1 MSLNEK
7 IFNLS
12 KIVKNGGY
20 IQNETTLYIWLL
32 EQSNLIES
40 RIELVELFLENKY
53 NVTNDSIINL
63 LEENI
68 QKSNVESKY
77 LLCYFYLVNK
87 KYDNIISIIN
97 NNNIIKDISVL
108 INQNTISK
116 YIKDIVFYMSIYF
129 LNNND
134 IEYSSECFQ
143 LLLKIDSNYKNSEC
157 IYKYILYKYSKK
169 VSLKECY
176 NLGDLNSC
184 YLLGVQNNDIK
195 YFYDYIDRYKS
206 TFYTDFF
213 DNFNFDIN
221 NVKYIP
227 TIKDI
232 QSQYNLSNIYC
243 NIYKISNEL
252 ILNQSKQN
260 KINFQNIID
269 KYLSESHNY
278 IDVINYYISL
288 AGYICKLKPENIYYT
303 KMNKCSNKQ
312 LLNVL
317 YYEGLMIYDGY
328 GCNQNYLLALDI
340 FNNYIQISK
349 IINNNVY
356 YYIININNKYNK
368 IDLLLN
374 CFNNNIGH
382 IKKLEK
388 TKKGE
393 IYYIISNIY
402 FLEKYFNKELCL
414 EYLKKS
420 IKYKYVDSYFKMAK
434 LLENGKFIS
443 IDLQKSINYYK
454 KGIDKNH
461 KESLYRIIDLLLK
474 NDNNNYYLPDLKY
487 LYDKANNLNLFD
499 CCYKL
504 SRYYYNE
511 YKNNNISSKDIESVL
526 KIWKDLAK
534 NNNSDAN
541 YYLGMYYKNNNMEYI
556 KYFEKSKDL
565 NNKYAIDYLGE
576 YYKNEAIYYKSINN
590 KKYVDLLLMSV
601 ELNNA
606 HGQYLFALYNKENGN
621 DSKYIKLLEESLNN
635 GYSIAKDELDDY
647 IKIYNLRN
655 I

>member
-68 QKSNVESKY
+68 QKSNIESKY

-134 IEYSSECFQ
+134 IEYSSECFK

-195 YFYDYIDRYKS
+195 YFYDYINRYKS

-227 TIKDI
+227 TINDI
-232 QSQYNLSNIYC
+232 QS
-243 NIYKISNEL
+243 
-252 ILNQSKQN
+252 
-260 KINFQNIID
+260 
-269 KYLSESHNY
+269 
-278 IDVINYYISL
+278 
-288 AGYICKLKPENIYYT
+288 
-303 KMNKCSNKQ
+303 
-312 LLNVL
+312 
-317 YYEGLMIYDGY
+317 
-328 GCNQNYLLALDI
+328 
-340 FNNYIQISK
+340 
-349 IINNNVY
+349 
-356 YYIININNKYNK
+356 
-368 IDLLLN
+368 
-374 CFNNNIGH
+374 
-382 IKKLEK
+382 
-388 TKKGE
+388 
-393 IYYIISNIY
+393 
-402 FLEKYFNKELCL
+402 
-414 EYLKKS
+414 
-420 IKYKYVDSYFKMAK
+420 
-434 LLENGKFIS
+434 
-443 IDLQKSINYYK
+443 
-454 KGIDKNH
+454 
-461 KESLYRIIDLLLK
+461 
-474 NDNNNYYLPDLKY
+474 
-487 LYDKANNLNLFD
+487 
-499 CCYKL
+499 
-504 SRYYYNE
+504 
-511 YKNNNISSKDIESVL
+511 
-526 KIWKDLAK
+526 
-534 NNNSDAN
+534 
-541 YYLGMYYKNNNMEYI
+541 
-556 KYFEKSKDL
+556 
-565 NNKYAIDYLGE
+565 
-576 YYKNEAIYYKSINN
+576 
-590 KKYVDLLLMSV
+590 
-601 ELNNA
+601 
-606 HGQYLFALYNKENGN
+606 
-621 DSKYIKLLEESLNN
+621 
-635 GYSIAKDELDDY
+635 
-647 IKIYNLRN
+647 
-655 I
+655 